1 MHIPDAVLTPPVWV
15 PLAAV
20 SAAAVGLASAKA
32 RQQLEERQI
41 PVAGVLGAFIF
52 AAQMVNFPIALGTSG
67 HLVGA
72 TLLTVLVGPWL
83 AILVMSAVLVVQC
96 FLFNDGGVTALGA
109 NIFNMAVVATVTTTL
124 VLRFSSRLFGD
135 RKGRLVAGA
144 LGGWLAVFLGAI
156 ACTLELVASGRFPLW
171 KSLVAMGGF
180 HAVIGLAEG
189 AITVAALSYI
199 LGVRPDVVHAFQ
211 ARE

>member
-32 RQQLEERQI
+32 RQQLEDRKI
-41 PVAGVLGAFIF
+41 PVAGVL
-52 AAQMVNFPIALGTSG
+52 
-67 HLVGA
+67 GA

-109 NIFNMAVVATVTTTL
+109 NIFNMAVIATVTTTL
-124 VLRFSSRLFGD
+124 VLRFSLRVFGD

-156 ACTLELVASGRFPLW
+156 ACTLELVAAGRFPLW
-171 KSLVAMGGF
+171 KSLLAMGGF

-199 LGVRPDVVHAFQ
+199 LGVRPDVVHAF
-211 ARE
+211 APRR